1 MNVLPWVIANLVAL
15 VFAVY
20 QGYEYGRQNVQAA
33 WDTEKSA
40 IVTAQREKESLLQAN
55 MDKLRTEKNRETAK
69 LQRTVAALTDSL
81 RNRPERPAVPEVA
94 SAGDGA
100 PGCTGATV
108 YKQDGEFLIRESARA
123 DQLRLALITC
133 QKAYQDA
140 ADKSAGHYPAET
152 TAPSE

>member
-69 LQRTVAALTDSL
+69 LQRTVAALTLSL
-81 RNRPERPAVPEVA
+81 RNRPERPAVPA
-94 SAGDGA
+94 SSSAGYGA
-100 PGCTGATV
+100 TGCTGATL
-108 YKQDGEFLIRESARA
+108 YRSDSEFLIRLSERA
-123 DQLRLALITC
+123 DKLRLAMIQC
-133 QKAYQDA
+133 QDA
-140 ADKSAGHYPAET
+140 YLEASGK
-152 TAPSE
+152 